1 MQTTLSFS
9 VTLALL
15 LHSTATLADASTMT
29 AISQIPDGQPPAP
42 ASTWPSGS
50 TSQFWSSLPGATVPS
65 YPSSS
70 YENPFT
76 IYTTQTNSLGVITG
90 MPSVVTSQPAVVTSQ
105 PASPT
110 LPSYSEHAYENSTT
124 SSTASPTTLAT
135 STVVASPSHGENA
148 TASASATFQQS
159 TGGAVANKVAGAG
172 IGLIVLGLGFSM
184 L

>member
-1 MQTTLSFS
+1 MQTTISLS

-15 LHSTATLADASTMT
+15 LHSMATLADASTMT
-29 AISQIPDGQPPAP
+29 AISQIPDGQPQAP
-42 ASTWPSGS
+42 ATSWPSGS
-50 TSQFWSSLPGATVPS
+50 TSQFWSSLPGATVIS
-65 YPSSS
+65 HPSSS

-76 IYTTQTNSLGVITG
+76 IYTTETNSLGVITG

-105 PASPT
+105 PATPT
-110 LPSYSEHAYENSTT
+110 LPHYSGYAYGNSTE
-124 SSTASPTTLAT
+124 SSTAPPTTLAT
-135 STVVASPSHGENA
+135 STVVASASHGEHTSA
-148 TASASATFQQS
+148 TASATFAQS